1 MNASVPADRVR
12 TRGEYRVER
21 EPRSSEPVRLLN
33 AAIAAAKEQAER
45 LQREYAASGRRALE
59 RN

>member
-1 MNASVPADRVR
+1 MDTRTTAADRVR

-33 AAIAAAKEQAER
+33 AWIKASEERAES
-45 LQREYAASGRRALE
+45 LKRALGQE
-59 RN
+59 GAK

>member
-1 MNASVPADRVR
+1 MTTQTVAADRVR

-33 AAIAAAKEQAER
+33 AWITACEVRAET
-45 LQREYAASGRRALE
+45 LRRALGQE
-59 RN
+59 AAK